1 MEKYT
6 RAFERFKK
14 AFAKFKEVIE
24 NPALPEI
31 FKEDFIVEITTKR
44 FEYTYESLWKTVK
57 EFLRLRGI
65 ECNSPKSCFREI
77 IKEGVIPESL
87 EQVLFEMIIL
97 RNSLVHIYDE
107 NQAKAIYKRI
117 KDKEIIKA
125 FSIILNSL
133 EKENP

>member
-6 RAFERFKK
+6 RAYEKFKK
-14 AFAKFKEVIE
+14 AFAKFREVIE

-44 FEYTYESLWKTVK
+44 FEYTYESLWKAVK

-65 ECNSPKSCFREI
+65 ECNSSKSCFRAI
-77 IKEGVIPESL
+77 IKEAIIPENL
-87 EQVLFEMIIL
+87 EQILFEMILL

-107 NQAKAIYKRI
+107 TQAKSIYERI
-117 KDKEIIKA
+117 KDKKIIEA

-133 EKENP
+133 EKEIP